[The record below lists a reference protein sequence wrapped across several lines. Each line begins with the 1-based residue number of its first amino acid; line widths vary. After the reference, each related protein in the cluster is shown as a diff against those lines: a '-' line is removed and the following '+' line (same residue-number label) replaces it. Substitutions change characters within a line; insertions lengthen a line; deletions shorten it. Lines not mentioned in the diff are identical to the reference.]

1 MKATTIRMEDSMLD
15 RVDSLAKSVQ
25 RSRTW
30 IINQAVEQFLTYE
43 EWFVR
48 EIETG
53 IKEAKSG
60 NIASSEEVVQRF
72 ANWDVNAN

>member
-1 MKATTIRMEDSMLD
+1 MKATTIRMEGTMLD
-15 RVDSLAKSVQ
+15 RVDSLAKSVH

-30 IINQAVEQFLTYE
+30 VINQAVEQFLSYE

-48 EIETG
+48 EIEAG
-53 IKEAKSG
+53 IKDAEAG
-60 NIASSEEVVQRF
+60 NFASHEEVAQRF